1 MSSAVDVIP
10 EDAPDYIAHRLAVWD
25 AARSARRSAAGDGA
39 AGGGAGGGKPI
50 RITLPDGSGKEG
62 VAGATT
68 PMDVAMGIS
77 ETLGRKALVAV
88 VDGAQW
94 DMGRALVGDC
104 ALKICDFSTPE
115 GKSVLWHSTA
125 HMLGEAMECKYH
137 GELCIGPPLEDG
149 FYYDIRVPEGVK
161 VSELDFEDLDRR
173 VDRIAKSKRT
183 FERLELTKGEARDMF
198 SYNPF
203 KLEIIEELA
212 EGTTITAYRDGP
224 FIDLCRGP
232 HVPQST
238 RVKAMMCKSASQAYW
253 RAKTDNPSLARVYG
267 ISFPDKK
274 LLKEYKEMVAEAA
287 KRDHRLLGR
296 EQELLMFHTL
306 SPGCPFLLPNGQR
319 IFNTLTQF
327 MRDEYWKRGYAEVQT
342 PNMFDFD
349 LWQTSGHAANYKD
362 NMFQLEVEG
371 REFGLKPMNCP
382 SHCVIF
388 GSRVRS
394 HRELPMRLA
403 DFGVLHRN
411 ELSGSLG
418 GLTRVRRFQQDDAH
432 IFCLPDQVGREV
444 FDFLQFLKYTYDIFG
459 FKYELDLSTRPEK
472 YLGEI
477 EQWDVAEKM
486 LADALVEFTG
496 KQCGE
501 AGGWEVN
508 PGDGAFYGP
517 KIDIKV
523 FDALKRRHQCAT
535 LQLDFQL
542 PIRFN
547 LQVQGSGGQAAA
559 PAAKA
564 EGEAPETA
572 ALPAAAERLAIAP
585 AAPVAAGAAP
595 EPMDGAERKKL
606 TPDEIKAAKAEKRAA
621 AKARA
626 KAKAAAAAR
635 PTQVEEEA
643 ETAETAVALS
653 GTGDCCGGGEGGDL
667 QSPGGKLRPGFE
679 RPVIIHRAIYGSFE
693 RFIAILIE
701 HYGGFW
707 PFWLSPRQ
715 AIVVPISEKSL
726 EYARGVQASLRQGM
740 FHVDV
745 DVTDRTMGRKLM
757 DARNRYYNVIL
768 VVGESEVRDGTVN
781 MRKRGKD
788 EQTPMTVAEARK
800 LFESWRQEFK

>member
-1 MSSAVDVIP
+1 MADDALDAVP
-10 EDAPDYIAHRLAVWD
+10 ADAPDYVAHRLRVWA
-25 AARSARRSAAGDGA
+25 AARDRAAAAEAAAAAVAAAD
-39 AGGGAGGGKPI
+39 AGGGS
-50 RITLPDGSGKEG
+50 RIAVRLPDGGVKEG
-62 VAGATT
+62 TAGVTS
-68 PMDVAMGIS
+68 PMDIAMGIS
-77 ETLGRKALVAV
+77 ETLGRKALVAL
-88 VDGAQW
+88 VDGAPW
-94 DMGRALVGDC
+94 DMLRPLQADC
-104 ALKICDFSTPE
+104 ELKICGFDSAE
-115 GKSVLWHSTA
+115 GKNVLWHSTA
-125 HMLGEAMECKYH
+125 HMLGEAMECKYK

-149 FYYDIRVPEGVK
+149 FYYDIHVPEGVK
-161 VSELDFEDLDRR
+161 VSEADFDDLAAR
-173 VDRIAKSKRT
+173 VDKIAKSKRT
-183 FERLELTKGEARDMF
+183 FERLELTKDEARDMF
-198 SYNPF
+198 SYNRF
-203 KLEIIEELA
+203 KLEIINELA
-212 EGTTITAYRDGP
+212 DDTTITAYRDGP

-232 HVPQST
+232 HVPASS

-274 LLKEYKEMVAEAA
+274 LLKEHRELLAEAA
-287 KRDHRLLGR
+287 KRDHRLIGQK
-296 EQELLMFHTL
+296 QELLMFNPL

-319 IFNTLTQF
+319 IFNTLTAF
-327 MRDEYWKRGYAEVQT
+327 LRDEYWKRGYTEVQT

-349 LWQTSGHAANYKD
+349 LWKTSGHAANYKD

-388 GSRVRS
+388 ASRIRS

-432 IFCLPDQVGREV
+432 IFCLPDQVRKEV
-444 FDFLQFLKYTYDIFG
+444 FDYLEFLKHVYGIFG

-486 LADALVEFTG
+486 LADALIEFTG

-501 AGGWEVN
+501 KGGWELN

-547 LQVQGSGGQAAA
+547 LQVQGSGHGGDPA
-559 PAAKA
+559 PAPEA
-564 EGEAPETA
+564 EPEAEAMAVEKKSKKDMT
-572 ALPAAAERLAIAP
+572 PA
-585 AAPVAAGAAP
+585 
-595 EPMDGAERKKL
+595 
-606 TPDEIKAAKAEKRAA
+606 EIKEMKAAKKAA
-621 AKARA
+621 AKKKA
-626 KAKAAAAAR
+626 KEAKAA
-635 PTQVEEEA
+635 EA
-643 ETAETAVALS
+643 GGGQPGDA
-653 GTGDCCGGGEGGDL
+653 GGDCCGGSAVEDL
-667 QSPGGKLRPGFE
+667 PAAGGKLRAGFE

-701 HYGGFW
+701 HFGGMW

-715 AIVVPISEKSL
+715 AIVVPVSEKSL
-726 EYARGVQASLRQGM
+726 EYAREVQTELRQGR
-740 FHVDV
+740 FHVELDV
-745 DVTDRTMGRKLM
+745 SDRTMNRKLL
-757 DARNRYYNVIL
+757 DAHNNYYNVIL
-768 VVGESEVRDGTVN
+768 VVGENEISSRTVN
-781 MRKRGKD
+781 MRVQGGEEITLSVSAVLAK
-788 EQTPMTVAEARK
+788 
-800 LFESWRQEFK
+800 FESWRNEFK